1 LKKSKNRIL
10 PLQARIAPVA
20 AICYFGS
27 RILRKADC
35 AEMGNDSIKPSTVFL
50 LSVVALSA
58 FSSSAQHAKP
68 ALPAPRIPPQQAITL
83 ANQGHCRESIS
94 GLERAMAAQV
104 PAETRKLAGVVG
116 IRCSLAIDDRPATLN
131 FIRFLSEGFGRDPD
145 VLYVIVHAYS
155 DLSTRTSLDLARSA
169 PQSTAAHKLN
179 AEALEEQGKWEP
191 AELEYQEILKKDPNA
206 RGIHFLQGRLLLSRP
221 DGGPDAPARAKEE
234 FLKELQIDPGNAD
247 AEYILGVLA
256 QRSQDFDEAIA
267 RFSQAAKLNQNF
279 AEAYLGWGASLIG
292 EKKYEEAIAPL
303 QHAELLTPRN
313 PDIHNALA
321 TALVRTGNKAEA
333 EKEFTILR
341 SLSPTDP
348 SGAPNGSRPQ

>member
-1 LKKSKNRIL
+1 MGSYRVKSSAVFFL
-10 PLQARIAPVA
+10 SVA
-20 AICYFGS
+20 A
-27 RILRKADC
+27 
-35 AEMGNDSIKPSTVFL
+35 
-50 LSVVALSA
+50 LSG
-58 FSSSAQHAKP
+58 FNSSAQHASSASP
-68 ALPAPRIPPQQAITL
+68 ETRIPAEQAITL

-94 GLERAMAAQV
+94 ALARAMAAQV

-116 IRCSLAIDDRPATLN
+116 IRCALAIDDRPATLN
-131 FIRFLSEGFGRDPD
+131 FIRLLSGDFGSDPD

-155 DLSTRTSLDLARSA
+155 DLSTRTALDLARSA

-191 AELEYQEILKKDPNA
+191 AELEYEEILKKDPNA
-206 RGIHFLQGRLLLSRP
+206 QGIHFLLGRSLLSRP

-256 QRSQDFDEAIA
+256 QRAQDYDEAIA

-279 AEAYLGWGASLIG
+279 AEAYLGWGISLLG
-292 EKKYEEAIAPL
+292 EKKYGEAISPL
-303 QHAELLTPRN
+303 QHAERLTPRN

-333 EKEFTILR
+333 EKEFAILR
-341 SLSPTDP
+341 SLSSTDH
-348 SGAPNGSRPQ
+348 SGAPSGNPPQ

>member
-1 LKKSKNRIL
+1 M
-10 PLQARIAPVA
+10 
-20 AICYFGS
+20 GS
-27 RILRKADC
+27 YP
-35 AEMGNDSIKPSTVFL
+35 IKVSAVFL
-50 LSVVALSA
+50 LSVAALSG
-58 FSSSAQHAKP
+58 FSSSAQHTSSAS
-68 ALPAPRIPPQQAITL
+68 PAPHVPPQQAITL
-83 ANQGHCRESIS
+83 ANEGHCRESIS
-94 GLERAMAAQV
+94 ALKLAMAAQV

-116 IRCSLAIDDRPATLN
+116 IRCALAIDDRPAALN
-131 FIRFLSEGFGRDPD
+131 FIHLLSGDFGHDPD

-155 DLSTRTSLDLARSA
+155 DLSTRTALDLARSA

-191 AELEYQEILKKDPNA
+191 ARLEYEEILKKDPNS
-206 RGIHFLQGRLLLSRP
+206 RGIHFLLGRLLLSRP
-221 DGGPDAPARAKEE
+221 DAGPDAPAHAKEE

-256 QRSQDFDEAIA
+256 QRAQDFDEATT

-279 AEAYLGWGASLIG
+279 AEAFLGWGASLLG

-303 QHAELLTPRN
+303 RRAELLTPGN

-333 EKEFTILR
+333 EKEFAILR
-341 SLSPTDP
+341 SLSSTGH
-348 SGAPNGSRPQ
+348 SSAPAGDRPQ